1 MTSDSPTSI
10 DLWYKIDNNLHY
22 FPPGLKQDVQ
32 FRSQYDLHDEW
43 KPINE
48 IDFVDTVDVELDEPL
63 VVNFTMRQLEPFTKY
78 TVKIRMLSN
87 VANASD
93 PMMWSS
99 YILGMF
105 LRFSNRMYS
114 KFHFEIHFLP
124 PVRISHL
131 EHFAINPLSIQ
142 GEIRQLPVT
151 MYYIDIL
158 ETGSVTK
165 KCMYD
170 LVKHAVIY
178 IKKINKR
185 NGNLI
190 SKNLFI
196 FREKSLT
203 SIDISSYFT

>member
-48 IDFVDTVDVELDEPL
+48 IDFVDTEHVEFEEPL

-105 LRFSNRMYS
+105 
-114 KFHFEIHFLP
+114 
-124 PVRISHL
+124 
-131 EHFAINPLSIQ
+131 
-142 GEIRQLPVT
+142 
-151 MYYIDIL
+151 
-158 ETGSVTK
+158 
-165 KCMYD
+165 
-170 LVKHAVIY
+170 
-178 IKKINKR
+178 
-185 NGNLI
+185 
-190 SKNLFI
+190 
-196 FREKSLT
+196 
-203 SIDISSYFT
+203 